1 MVTFYEFPT
10 EHWHHLRTPNPVESP
25 LAALRLRADA
35 AKRDRRVDRAIAVIR
50 KMLMVAARR
59 FRRLRAPRLMMDV
72 YLGAQY
78 ADGLLIVSGLR
89 GSSPDPAYTR
99 FDVNSGRKSHCPT
112 RRDPSTFECVITH
125 LRHRITE

>member
-35 AKRDRRVDRAIAVIR
+35 SKRHRRVDRAMAVVR
-50 KMLMVAARR
+50 KMLTVAERR
-59 FRRLRAPRLMMDV
+59 FRRLKAPRLMMDF

-78 ADGLLIVSGLR
+78 ADGLLVV
-89 GSSPDPAYTR
+89 A
-99 FDVNSGRKSHCPT
+99 
-112 RRDPSTFECVITH
+112 STEGAVA
-125 LRHRITE
+125 